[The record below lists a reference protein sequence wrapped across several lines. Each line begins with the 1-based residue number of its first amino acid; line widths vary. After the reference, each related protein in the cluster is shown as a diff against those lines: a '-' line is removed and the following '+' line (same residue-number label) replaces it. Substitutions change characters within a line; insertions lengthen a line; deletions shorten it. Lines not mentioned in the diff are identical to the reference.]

1 MFVKNAVVKRYIK
14 EKYAKRVG
22 KDFLH
27 QLEVMIQTKLDKAG
41 EQHNGNKKTLDSS
54 VAVFVGIK

>member
-14 EKYAKRVG
+14 EKYGKRVG

-27 QLEVMIQTKLDKAG
+27 QLEVMIQNKLNQAG
-41 EQHNGNKKTLDSS
+41 DTHNGSKKTLDLS
-54 VAVFVGIK
+54 VAVYVGIK